1 METALLVI
9 FVMSYAAIAFEHPLN
24 INKSASALIGAG
36 LLWTIYALAGGGENL
51 HSELAHTIEEIA
63 QIAFFLMGAMTI
75 VELIDS
81 HSGFDIITKKI
92 NTTKLSS
99 LLIVVVILTFF
110 LSAVLDNLTTTI
122 VMVSLMKKI
131 LGRREDRL
139 IFAGLIVISSNA
151 GGAWSPIGDVTT
163 TMLWVGGQ
171 ITSAAVIKS
180 VLIPS
185 VIATIVPLAI
195 YYVLMRGKP
204 VQGPTNTVS
213 LNLNPPISDGERNF
227 IFFLGIGCLV
237 FVPVFKII
245 THLPPFLGVLFG
257 VGILWLAT
265 DIIHRKKDFDT
276 QKHLALAH
284 SLSKIDLSSIV
295 FFIGILLAVAT
306 LQHAKIL
313 AGLAQW
319 LDGTVG
325 NLSVIVMLIGAFSS
339 IVDNVPMVAGTMS
352 MYSMT
357 DHPTDS
363 FLWEFL
369 AYCAGTGGSI
379 LIIGSAAGLAA
390 MGIEKIDFFW
400 YLRKVSLLAIIGY
413 LSGAAAFL
421 IQYHLLH

>member
-1 METALLVI
+1 
-9 FVMSYAAIAFEHPLN
+9 
-24 INKSASALIGAG
+24 
-36 LLWTIYALAGGGENL
+36 
-51 HSELAHTIEEIA
+51 
-63 QIAFFLMGAMTI
+63 
-75 VELIDS
+75 
-81 HSGFDIITKKI
+81 
-92 NTTKLSS
+92 
-99 LLIVVVILTFF
+99 
-110 LSAVLDNLTTTI
+110 
-122 VMVSLMKKI
+122 
-131 LGRREDRL
+131 
-139 IFAGLIVISSNA
+139 
-151 GGAWSPIGDVTT
+151 
-163 TMLWVGGQ
+163 
-171 ITSAAVIKS
+171 
-180 VLIPS
+180 
-185 VIATIVPLAI
+185 
-195 YYVLMRGKP
+195 
-204 VQGPTNTVS
+204 
-213 LNLNPPISDGERNF
+213 
-227 IFFLGIGCLV
+227 
-237 FVPVFKII
+237 
-245 THLPPFLGVLFG
+245 
-257 VGILWLAT
+257 
-265 DIIHRKKDFDT
+265 
-276 QKHLALAH
+276 
-284 SLSKIDLSSIV
+284 LSSIV

>member
-1 METALLVI
+1 MEFALLII
-9 FVMSYAAIAFEHPLN
+9 FVAAYTAIAFEHPLH
-24 INKSASALIGAG
+24 INKSASALVGAG
-36 LLWTIYALAGGGENL
+36 LLWTIYALFSNSANL

-63 QIAFFLMGAMTI
+63 QITFFLMGAMTI

-99 LLIVVVILTFF
+99 LLMVVMILTFF

-131 LGRREDRL
+131 LGRKEDRL
-139 IFAGLIVISSNA
+139 VFAGLIVISSNA

-171 ITSAAVIKS
+171 ITSAAVIKG

-185 VIATIVPLAI
+185 IVAALVPLTI
-195 YYVLMRGKP
+195 YYVIMRGKP

-213 LNLNPPISDGERNF
+213 VNLNPPISNGERNF
-227 IFFLGIGCLV
+227 IFFLGIGCLI
-237 FVPVFKII
+237 FVPIFKIV

-276 QKHLALAH
+276 QKHLTLAY

-306 LQHAKIL
+306 LQHAQIL
-313 AGLAQW
+313 ADLAHW
-319 LDGTVG
+319 LDNSIG
-325 NLSVIVMLIGAFSS
+325 NLAIIVMLIGAFSS

-352 MYSMT
+352 MYNSK
-357 DHPTDS
+357 S
-363 FLWEFL
+363 FF
-369 AYCAGTGGSI
+369 I
-379 LIIGSAAGLAA
+379 KKFI
-390 MGIEKIDFFW
+390 
-400 YLRKVSLLAIIGY
+400 
-413 LSGAAAFL
+413 
-421 IQYHLLH
+421 